1 MQALHTHAFIM
12 THNRR
17 QITAAENKK
26 VSLPQTDRESAFVSQ
41 KSYMNGMM
49 KKVLKSINSNQRY
62 RKMIAGQ
69 FFMAQCI
76 SRHMSQSSSIK
87 RVSTSMYRSKTL
99 NIPQPIVHDERH
111 NASYIHTTKTKQQEM
126 NSMSLTKRCKLERHS
141 IELTAMIT
149 MQQLSTWRC
158 GDQDQSHSRSGI

>member
-1 MQALHTHAFIM
+1 M

-62 RKMIAGQ
+62 RKMIAG
-69 FFMAQCI
+69 
-76 SRHMSQSSSIK
+76 
-87 RVSTSMYRSKTL
+87 
-99 NIPQPIVHDERH
+99 
-111 NASYIHTTKTKQQEM
+111 
-126 NSMSLTKRCKLERHS
+126 
-141 IELTAMIT
+141 
-149 MQQLSTWRC
+149 
-158 GDQDQSHSRSGI
+158 